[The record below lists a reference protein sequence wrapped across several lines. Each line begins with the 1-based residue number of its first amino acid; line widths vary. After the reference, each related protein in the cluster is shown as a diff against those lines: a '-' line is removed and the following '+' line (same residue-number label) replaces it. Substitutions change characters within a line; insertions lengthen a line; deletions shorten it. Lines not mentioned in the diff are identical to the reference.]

1 MKFDEFYELLEKNQ
15 LISKIDHSLLL
26 LIRDEI
32 KDVDEYETYLI
43 LFALYFSL
51 IGDGNISMSLK
62 KEILSKKWKEKLDA
76 QAVLLSDNPDSMAEL
91 GRIEEAS
98 FQAMDSCLDKIG
110 FETLPYLFD
119 EKGLFEIDDGNLY
132 VRKYN
137 LARKGILSSLQ
148 RLFSTPLQNEPCFD
162 YHEGLMEGFRLSAGQ
177 EKAFNVGLNR
187 NLVITGGPGTG
198 KTTSIIFLLMNLL
211 SADENSLVYLVAPS
225 GKASNRMK
233 ESLIKG
239 LNILNADFKEKY
251 KNIVEKISRL
261 EESTIHRLLSVDYST
276 QTYKYNKDH
285 QFPQKSIFIIDE
297 ASMIDICLFHS
308 LLQAIPTGARVFI
321 MGDKNQLPSVEAGA
335 VFGELLK
342 MKSLKE
348 SVVQLD
354 ESIRFT
360 RDTKIYALA
369 ESINNGLPLP
379 VREEDW
385 KDYDA
390 FEVRDIEATDKTK
403 PVFYY
408 HSSKEGVKEKD
419 IVESITYKWGSV
431 FFSSL
436 QDDAS
441 SLDETDKGQ
450 LDDLFEKMEKSKILC
465 AENLGPRG
473 VSSIN
478 GFLFRNFIDKTK
490 GTSIEGY
497 YPGEVMMI
505 NKNNKMLDLYNGDS
519 GILVKFNGDDTIYF
533 MLQKSSILISR
544 EGKRTDNIFKI
555 GKYMFYPIRMIT
567 RSEIDLAYA
576 ISIHKS
582 QGSDYKNILVILPN
596 KKGHPLLNRQIVYT
610 AITRTKGNTYLLSS
624 QERLEESRD
633 RIIIRDTNLA

>member
-1 MKFDEFYELLEKNQ
+1 MKFDEFYELLKKNQ
-15 LISKIDHSLLL
+15 LISEIDHSLLL
-26 LIRDEI
+26 LIKNEIRDVADQEN
-32 KDVDEYETYLI
+32 DLI

-62 KEILSKKWKEKLDA
+62 KEILLKKWKEKLDA
-76 QAVLLSDNPDSMAEL
+76 QAVLLSDNPESMKEL
-91 GRIEEAS
+91 KSIEAAS
-98 FQAMDSCLDKIG
+98 IQAMDSSLDKIG
-110 FETLPYLFD
+110 AASLPSLFNG
-119 EKGLFEIDDGNLY
+119 KGLFEIEDGNLY

-137 LARKGILSSLQ
+137 IARKGILSSLQ
-148 RLFSTPLQNEPCFD
+148 RLFSTPLHNEPCFD
-162 YHEGLMEGFRLSAGQ
+162 YHEGLIEGFHLSAGQ
-177 EKAFNVGLNR
+177 EKAFHVGLNR

-211 SADENSLVYLVAPS
+211 SADEESLVYLVAPS

-239 LNILNADFKEKY
+239 LNILNTNFKEKY

-261 EESTIHRLLSVDYST
+261 EESTIHRLLSIDYST
-276 QTYKYNKDH
+276 QAYRYNKDH
-285 QFPQKSIFIIDE
+285 QFPAKSIFVIDE
-297 ASMIDICLFHS
+297 ASMIDICLFHC

-342 MKSLKE
+342 MDSLRE

-360 RDTKIYALA
+360 KDTKIYALA

-379 VREEDW
+379 VKEEDW
-385 KDYDA
+385 QDYET

-408 HSSKEGVKEKD
+408 RNSKEGVKEKD
-419 IVESITYKWGSV
+419 IIDSITYKWGKV

-441 SLDETDKGQ
+441 SLDETDKKQ
-450 LDDLFEKMEKSKILC
+450 LDVLFEKMEKSKILC
-465 AENLGPRG
+465 AENLVPRG

-478 GFLFRNFIDKTK
+478 SFLCRNFIDKTK

-519 GILVKFNGDDTIYF
+519 GILVKFSGDDTIYF
-533 MLQKSSILISR
+533 MLQKSSILISK

-582 QGSDYKNILVILPN
+582 QGSDYKNILVLLPN

-610 AITRTKGNTYLLSS
+610 AITRTKGNTYLVSS

>member
-1 MKFDEFYELLEKNQ
+1 MNFDEFYALLEKNQ

-26 LIRDEI
+26 LIKKEI
-32 KDVDEYETYLI
+32 DDVDDYETYLI
-43 LFALYFSL
+43 LFAIYFSL

-62 KEILSKKWKEKLDA
+62 KEILLRKWREKLDA
-76 QAVLLSDNPDSMAEL
+76 QAVLLSDNPDSMNEL
-91 GRIEEAS
+91 KSIEKAS
-98 FQAMDSCLDKIG
+98 IQAMDSSLDKIG
-110 FETLPYLFD
+110 SESLPTLFD
-119 EKGLFEIDDGNLY
+119 KKGLFEIEDDCLY

-148 RLFSTPLQNEPCFD
+148 RLFSTPLHNEPSFD

-177 EKAFNVGLNR
+177 EKAFHVGLNR

-211 SADENSLVYLVAPS
+211 SADEKSLVYLVAPS

-261 EESTIHRLLSVDYST
+261 EESTIHRLLSIDYST
-276 QTYKYNKDH
+276 QAYQYNKDH
-285 QFPQKSIFIIDE
+285 QFPEQSIFIIDE

-342 MKSLKE
+342 MDSLKE

-360 RDTKIYALA
+360 KDTKIYALA

-379 VREEDW
+379 VKEEDW
-385 KDYDA
+385 QDYET

-408 HSSKEGVKEKD
+408 LNSKEGVKEKD
-419 IVESITYKWGSV
+419 IIDSITYKWGKV

-441 SLDETDKGQ
+441 SLDETNRKQ

-473 VSSIN
+473 VSTIN
-478 GFLFRNFIDKTK
+478 SFLCRNFIDKTK

-533 MLQKSSILISR
+533 MLQKSSILISK

-567 RSEIDLAYA
+567 RAEIDLAYA